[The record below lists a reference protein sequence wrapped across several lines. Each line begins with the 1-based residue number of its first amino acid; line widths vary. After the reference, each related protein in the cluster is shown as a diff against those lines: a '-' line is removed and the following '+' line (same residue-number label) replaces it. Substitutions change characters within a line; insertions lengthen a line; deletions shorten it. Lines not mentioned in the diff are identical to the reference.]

1 MYVLCYGVMLLFFYC
16 TAHMYSCTVY
26 SSWGAHGS
34 SVREWPPWDQNI
46 VSPRTQILQT
56 EVTMVETR
64 WPAMSASAS
73 YWYISTLH
81 TIMNSVLQL
90 AFLVCGMDL
99 ILIIYF
105 NFICNYFI
113 FPSLYK
119 YWHCSCP
126 QCIIGFPSLSPSS
139 ELQLFLSNLTGWQ
152 YYIWVSGL
160 SLLRLIMENIQLFS
174 QY

>member
-1 MYVLCYGVMLLFFYC
+1 MYVLCCGVMLLFFYC

-34 SVREWPPWDQNI
+34 SVREWPPWRSEHSITQNTDTADRSDNGGDLVASS
-46 VSPRTQILQT
+46 VSIPI
-56 EVTMVETR
+56 
-64 WPAMSASAS
+64 
-73 YWYISTLH
+73 
-81 TIMNSVLQL
+81 
-90 AFLVCGMDL
+90 
-99 ILIIYF
+99 ILIHLHHHEQRLAACLPRLRYGF
-105 NFICNYFI
+105 KYNMTFICNYFI

-152 YYIWVSGL
+152 YYIWVSEL
-160 SLLRLIMENIQLFS
+160 SLSRLIMENIQLLS

>member
-1 MYVLCYGVMLLFFYC
+1 MFWLYGTHVQLYSVQQLCRVSSRQKVL
-16 TAHMYSCTVY
+16 TDPQSE
-26 SSWGAHGS
+26 SDR
-34 SVREWPPWDQNI
+34 REDQNI

-56 EVTMVETR
+56 EVTMMETR
-64 WPAMSASAS
+64 WPAVSASPS
-73 YWYISTLH
+73 YWYIS

-105 NFICNYFI
+105 DFICNYFI

-152 YYIWVSGL
+152 YYIWVSEL
-160 SLLRLIMENIQLFS
+160 SLSRLIMENIQLFS